1 MCSTKRSM
9 EAGLRRKDFKTPKVQ
24 SKIRD
29 SLSGFFCYHVST
41 SPLVCGFKKVRQ
53 TQQFQKVRS
62 VEPLK
67 KVIYQKLK

>member
-24 SKIRD
+24 SKIWD
-29 SLSGFFCYHVST
+29 SLSGFFCYHVS
-41 SPLVCGFKKVRQ
+41 SLVCGFKKVRQ
-53 TQQFQKVRS
+53 TQQFQKVWS